1 MSNYMAEYERW
12 LSFYELDGRLK
23 ADLIAVHGNDDEIRS
38 RFGCDLVFG
47 TGGLRGT
54 MGAGTN
60 RMNIYTVRRASRGF
74 GNYIVSLGQE
84 AMNRGVVIAYDCRN
98 NGKRFAMET
107 ALTMCALGIHVRLFD
122 ALRPTPELSFAIRDF
137 GAIGGVNITASH
149 NPKEYNGYKAYFEDG
164 AQLSGDQA
172 DFILGEMQKVDPLHV
187 EVMDEETAKA
197 KGLLEMIGEVTDK
210 RYLARVLAEKLPL
223 GELKPEAKEL
233 SIVYTPFHG
242 TGYKLVPEI
251 FKALGAN
258 VYYVEEQMVPDGDF
272 PTVKSPNPEEKEGFT
287 LGLELAKKVNADLII
302 ATDPDADRVGVAAL
316 AGDQVTLFTGNQMA
330 ALLVDFMIQVQKDAG
345 TMPVN
350 PAVVSTI
357 VSSKMPAKICAEN
370 GVAYYEVLTGFKY
383 IGEMMEKFKNEGTHS
398 YFFGFEE
405 SYGYLKGDYA
415 RDKDSLVASML
426 IAQMAMYYKNKN
438 KNLVQ
443 ALEILYKK
451 YGYFEE
457 KTVSFKIEA
466 VIPQQRM
473 DEIMKGLRGNVP
485 STIGGKKVIE
495 FRDYKEHVI
504 KDLLTGKESVTTL
517 PTSDVL
523 YYVFEDGTHVV
534 IRPSGTEPKVKAYF
548 LTSGE
553 NRFDCHSKIEAYAEI
568 FGQLLQ

>member
-1 MSNYMAEYERW
+1 MNYMAEYERW
-12 LSFYELDGRLK
+12 LSFYDLDSRLK
-23 ADLIAVHGNDDEIRS
+23 ADLIAVHGDDDGIRS

-74 GNYIVSLGQE
+74 GNYIVSLGKD
-84 AMNRGVVIAYDCRN
+84 AMERGIVIAYDCRN
-98 NGKRFAMET
+98 NGKRFALET

-122 ALRPTPELSFAIRDF
+122 ALRPTPELSFAIRDL

-172 DFILGEMQKVDPLHV
+172 DYILGEMKKVDPLTV
-187 EVMDEETAKA
+187 PVMEEEEAKA
-197 KGLLEMIGEVTDK
+197 KGLLEIIGAETDA

-316 AGDQVTLFTGNQMA
+316 VGDQVTLFTGNQMA
-330 ALLVDFMIQVQKDAG
+330 ALLVEFMIEVHKEAG
-345 TMPVN
+345 IMPQN

-357 VSSKMPAKICAEN
+357 VSSKLPAKICAEN
-370 GVAYYEVLTGFKY
+370 GVAFFEVLTGFKY
-383 IGEMMEKFKNEGTHS
+383 IGEMMEKFKNEGTYS
-398 YFFGFEE
+398 YFFGYEE

-426 IAQMAMYYKNKN
+426 IAQMAMYYKNKGR
-438 KNLVQ
+438 NLVQ
-443 ALEILYKK
+443 QLEILYKR

-457 KTVSFKIEA
+457 QTVSFKIEA

-473 DEIMKGLRGNVP
+473 DEIMKGLRGEVP
-485 STIGGKKVIE
+485 TVIGGKKVVE
-495 FRDYKEHVI
+495 FRDYKEHII
-504 KDLLTGKESVTTL
+504 KDLRTGKESVTTL

-523 YYVFEDGTHVV
+523 YYIFEDGTHVV
-534 IRPSGTEPKVKAYF
+534 VRPSGTEPKVKVYF
-548 LTSGE
+548 LAGGE
-553 NRFDCHSKIEAYAEI
+553 NRFDCHNKIETYSAI
-568 FGQLLQ
+568 FGELLK

>member
-1 MSNYMAEYERW
+1 MNYMQEYERW

-23 ADLIAVHGNDDEIRS
+23 AELIAVHGNEDEIRS

-47 TGGLRGT
+47 TGGLRGI

-60 RMNIYTVRRASRGF
+60 RMNIYTVHRASRGF
-74 GNYIVSLGQE
+74 GNYIVSLGKE
-84 AMNRGVVIAYDCRN
+84 AMERGVVIAYDCRN
-98 NGKRFAMET
+98 NGKRFALET

-122 ALRPTPELSFAIRDF
+122 SLRPTPELSFAIRDF

-187 EVMDEETAKA
+187 ETMAEEEAVE
-197 KGLLEMIGEVTDK
+197 KGLLERIGEETDQ
-210 RYLARVLAEKLPL
+210 RYLQRVLAEKLPL
-223 GELKPEAKEL
+223 NDLRPEAKKI
-233 SIVYTPFHG
+233 SVVYTPFHG

-258 VYYVEEQMVPDGDF
+258 AYFVQEQMVPNGDF
-272 PTVKSPNPEEKEGFT
+272 PTVQSPNPEEKEGFT
-287 LGLELAKKVNADLII
+287 LGLELARKVGAELII

-330 ALLVDFMIQVQKDAG
+330 ALLTDFIIQVQKEAG
-345 TMPVN
+345 ILPPN

-357 VSSKMPAKICAEN
+357 VSSKLPKKICAEN

-383 IGEMMEKFKNEGTHS
+383 IGEMMERFKTEGSHS
-398 YFFGFEE
+398 FLFGFEE

-426 IAQMAMYYKNKN
+426 IVQMAMYYKNKN

-451 YGYFEE
+451 YGYYEE

-473 DEIMKGLRGNVP
+473 DEIMKALRGDTP
-485 STIGGKKVIE
+485 SAMGGKRVVE
-495 FRDYKEHVI
+495 FRDYKEHII
-504 KDLLTGKESVTTL
+504 KDLVSGRERETGL

>member
-1 MSNYMAEYERW
+1 MDYMSEYERW
-12 LSFYELDGRLK
+12 LSYYELDGRLK
-23 ADLIAVHGNDDEIRS
+23 ADLIAIHGNDEEIQS
-38 RFGCDLVFG
+38 RFACDLAFG
-47 TGGLRGT
+47 TAGLRGL

-74 GNYIVSLGQE
+74 GNYIVSLGEE
-84 AMNRGVVIAYDCRN
+84 AMRRGVIIAYDCRN

-149 NPKEYNGYKAYFEDG
+149 NPREYNGYKAYFEDG
-164 AQLSGDQA
+164 AQISGEQA
-172 DFILGEMQKVDPLHV
+172 DYILKQMQSVDPLSV
-187 EVMDEETAKA
+187 ETISEEEALN
-197 KGLLEMIGEVTDK
+197 KGVLEYIGQVTDK
-210 RYLARVLAEKLPL
+210 RYLSRVLAERLPL

-272 PTVKSPNPEEKEGFT
+272 PTVAYPNPEEKEGFK
-287 LGLELAKKVNADLII
+287 LGLELAKKVGADLVI

-330 ALLVDFMIQVQKDAG
+330 ALLVDFIIQVQKESG
-345 TMPVN
+345 TMPKD

-370 GVAYYEVLTGFKY
+370 GVAYFEVLTGFKY
-383 IGEMMEKFKNEGTHS
+383 IGEMIERFKAEGSHN
-398 YFFGFEE
+398 FLLGFEE
-405 SYGYLKGDYA
+405 SYGYLRGDYA

-443 ALEILYKK
+443 ALEILFKK

-457 KTVSFKIEA
+457 KTTSFTIQA
-466 VIPQQRM
+466 VIPQERM
-473 DEIMKGLRGNVP
+473 DEIMKGLRNHVP
-485 STIGGKKVIE
+485 ATMEGKKVIE
-495 FRDYKEHVI
+495 FRDYKNHVI

-517 PTSDVL
+517 PTADVL
-523 YYVFEDGTHVV
+523 YYIFEDGTHVV
-534 IRPSGTEPKVKAYF
+534 IRPSGTEPKVKVYV

-553 NRFDCHSKIEAYAEI
+553 NRFDCHSKIETYGEI
-568 FGQLLQ
+568 FGNLLK

>member
-1 MSNYMAEYERW
+1 MNYMQEYERW

-23 ADLIAVHGNDDEIRS
+23 AELIAVHGNEDEIRS

-47 TGGLRGT
+47 TGGLRGI

-74 GNYIVSLGQE
+74 GNYIVSLGKE
-84 AMNRGVVIAYDCRN
+84 AMERGVVIAYDCRN
-98 NGKRFAMET
+98 NGKRFALET

-122 ALRPTPELSFAIRDF
+122 SLRPTPELSFAIRDF

-187 EVMDEETAKA
+187 ETMAEEEAVE
-197 KGLLEMIGEVTDK
+197 KGLLERIGEETDQ
-210 RYLARVLAEKLPL
+210 RYLQRVLAEKLPL
-223 GELKPEAKEL
+223 NDLRPEAKKI
-233 SIVYTPFHG
+233 SVVYTPFHG

-258 VYYVEEQMVPDGDF
+258 AYFVQEQMVPNGDF
-272 PTVKSPNPEEKEGFT
+272 PTVQSPNPEEKEGFT
-287 LGLELAKKVNADLII
+287 LGLELARKVGAELII

-330 ALLVDFMIQVQKDAG
+330 ALLTDFIIQVQKEAG
-345 TMPVN
+345 ILPPN

-357 VSSKMPAKICAEN
+357 VSSKLPKKICAEN

-383 IGEMMEKFKNEGTHS
+383 IGEMMERFKTEGSHS
-398 YFFGFEE
+398 FLFGFEE

-426 IAQMAMYYKNKN
+426 IVQMAMYYKNKN

-451 YGYFEE
+451 YGYYEE

-473 DEIMKGLRGNVP
+473 DEIMKALRGDTP
-485 STIGGKKVIE
+485 SAMGGKRIVE
-495 FRDYKEHVI
+495 FRDYKEHII
-504 KDLLTGKESVTTL
+504 KDLVSGRERETGL

>member
-1 MSNYMAEYERW
+1 MSYLQEYERW
-12 LSFYELDGRLK
+12 LSYSELDGRIK

-38 RFGCDLVFG
+38 RFACDLVFG
-47 TGGLRGT
+47 TGGLRGI

-84 AMNRGVVIAYDCRN
+84 AMDRGIVIAYDCRN
-98 NGKRFAMET
+98 NGPRFAMET
-107 ALTMCALGIHVRLFD
+107 ALTMCALGIHVRVFD
-122 ALRPTPELSFAIRDF
+122 SLRPTPELSFAIRDF

-172 DFILGEMQKVDPLHV
+172 DFILGEMQKVDPLAV
-187 EVMDEETAKA
+187 EVMDEAEAKE
-197 KGLLEMIGEVTDK
+197 KGLLEIIGEETDA
-210 RYLARVLAEKLPL
+210 RYLQRVLAEQLPL
-223 GELKPEAKEL
+223 GDLKPEAKEL

-258 VYYVEEQMVPDGDF
+258 VSFVEEQMIPDGDF

-287 LGLELAKKVNADLII
+287 LGLELAKKVGADLII

-316 AGDQVTLFTGNQMA
+316 VGDQVALFTGNQMA
-330 ALLVDFMIQVQKDAG
+330 ALLIDFIIEVQREAG
-345 TMPVN
+345 TLPKN
-350 PAVVSTI
+350 AAVVSTI
-357 VSSKMPAKICAEN
+357 VSSKLPKKICAEN

-383 IGEMMEKFKNEGTHS
+383 IGEMMERFKNEGSHE
-398 YFFGFEE
+398 YLFGFEE

-426 IAQMAMYYKNKN
+426 IAQMAMYYKNMN

-473 DEIMKGLRGNVP
+473 DEIMAGLRGNVP
-485 STIGGKKVIE
+485 TELGGKKIVE
-495 FRDYKEHVI
+495 FRDYKANVI
-504 KDLLTGKESVTTL
+504 KDIATGKTRETGL
-517 PTSDVL
+517 PNSDVL

-534 IRPSGTEPKVKAYF
+534 VRPSGTEPKVKVYF
-548 LTSGE
+548 LASGE
-553 NRFDCHSKIEAYAEI
+553 NRFDCHSKIDAYAAVFAE
-568 FGQLLQ
+568 LLK

>member
-1 MSNYMAEYERW
+1 MNYMAEYERW
-12 LSFYELDGRLK
+12 LSYYELDGRLK
-23 ADLIAVHGNDDEIRS
+23 AELIAVHGNEDEIQS

-47 TGGLRGT
+47 TGGLRGI

-74 GNYIVSLGQE
+74 GNYIVSLGKE
-84 AMNRGVVIAYDCRN
+84 AMDRGIVIAYDCRN
-98 NGKRFAMET
+98 NGSRFAMET

-122 ALRPTPELSFAIRDF
+122 SLRPTPELSFAIRDF

-172 DFILGEMQKVDPLHV
+172 DYILGEMQKVDPLNV
-187 EVMDEETAKA
+187 EVMAEEEAKA
-197 KGLLEMIGEVTDK
+197 KGLLEMIGEPTDH

-223 GELKPEAKEL
+223 GELSPEAQKL

-258 VYYVEEQMVPDGDF
+258 VFFVEEQMVPDGDF

-287 LGLELAKKVNADLII
+287 LGLELARKVGADLII

-316 AGDQVTLFTGNQMA
+316 VGDQVTLFTGNQMA
-330 ALLVDFMIQVQKDAG
+330 ALLVDFIIQVQKEAG
-345 TMPVN
+345 TMPRN

-357 VSSKMPAKICAEN
+357 VSSKLPAKICAEN

-383 IGEMMEKFKNEGTHS
+383 IGEMMERFKNEGSHS
-398 YFFGFEE
+398 YLFGFEE

-426 IAQMAMYYKNKN
+426 IAQMAMFYKNKN

-451 YGYFEE
+451 YGYYEE

-473 DEIMKGLRGNVP
+473 DEIMKNLRGEVP
-485 STIGGKKVIE
+485 TAIGGKKVVE
-495 FRDYKEHVI
+495 FRDYKEHII
-504 KDLLTGKESVTTL
+504 KDMLTGKESVTTL

-523 YYVFEDGTHVV
+523 YYVFEDGTHAVV
-534 IRPSGTEPKVKAYF
+534 RPSGTEPKVKVYF
-548 LTSGE
+548 LASGE
-553 NRFDCHSKIEAYAEI
+553 NRFDCHNKVEAYSEI
-568 FGQLLQ
+568 FAQLLK

>member
-1 MSNYMAEYERW
+1 MDYMAEYERW

-74 GNYIVSLGQE
+74 GNYIVSLGKE
-84 AMNRGVVIAYDCRN
+84 AMDRGIVIAYDCRN

-172 DFILGEMQKVDPLHV
+172 DFILGEMQKVDPLNV
-187 EVMDEETAKA
+187 EVMDEADAKE
-197 KGLLEMIGEVTDK
+197 KGLLEIIGQETDQK
-210 RYLARVLAEKLPL
+210 YLARVLAEKLPL

-287 LGLELAKKVNADLII
+287 LGLKKAREVGADLII

-316 AGDQVTLFTGNQMA
+316 TGDQITLFTGNQMA
-330 ALLVDFMIQVQKDAG
+330 ALLVDFMIQVQKEAG
-345 TMPVN
+345 TMPAD

-357 VSSKMPAKICAEN
+357 VSSKLPAKICAEN
-370 GVAYYEVLTGFKY
+370 GVAYFEVLTGFKY
-383 IGEMMEKFKNEGTHS
+383 IGEMMEKFKNEGTYS

-473 DEIMKGLRGNVP
+473 DEIMKGLRGEVP
-485 STIGGKKVIE
+485 ASIEGKKVIE

-504 KDLLTGKESVTTL
+504 KELTTGKESATTL

-523 YYVFEDGTHVV
+523 YYIFEDGTHVV

-553 NRFDCHSKIEAYAEI
+553 NRFDCHSKIETYGEI
-568 FGQLLQ
+568 FGKLLK

>member
-1 MSNYMAEYERW
+1 MEYMQEYERW
-12 LSFYELDGRLK
+12 LSYYELDGRLK
-23 ADLIAVHGNDDEIRS
+23 ADLIAIHGNEDEIKS
-38 RFGCDLVFG
+38 RFACDLTFG
-47 TGGLRGT
+47 TAGLRGL

-60 RMNIYTVRRASRGF
+60 RMNIYTVRRASQGF
-74 GNYIVSLGQE
+74 GNYIVSLGEE
-84 AMNRGVVIAYDCRN
+84 AMRRGVVIAYDCRN

-137 GAIGGVNITASH
+137 GAIGGINITASH

-164 AQLSGDQA
+164 AQISGEQA
-172 DFILGEMQKVDPLHV
+172 DYILKQMQSVDPLRV
-187 EVMDEETAKA
+187 ETISEEEAVV
-197 KGLLEMIGEVTDK
+197 KGLLEYIGQVTDK
-210 RYLARVLAEKLPL
+210 RYLSRVLAEKLPL
-223 GELKPEAKEL
+223 GELKEEAKEL

-272 PTVKSPNPEEKEGFT
+272 PTVAYPNPEEKEGFK
-287 LGLELAKKVNADLII
+287 LGLELAKKVGADLVI

-316 AGDQVTLFTGNQMA
+316 AGEQVTLFTGNQMA
-330 ALLVDFMIQVQKDAG
+330 ALLTDFIIQVQKESG
-345 TMPVN
+345 TLPEN

-370 GVAYYEVLTGFKY
+370 GVSYFEVLTGFKY
-383 IGEMMEKFKNEGTHS
+383 IGEMIERFKAEGSHN
-398 YFFGFEE
+398 FLLGFEE
-405 SYGYLKGDYA
+405 SYGYLRGDYA

-443 ALEILYKK
+443 ALEILFKK

-457 KTVSFKIEA
+457 KTTSFTIKA

-473 DEIMKGLRGNVP
+473 DEIMKGLRSNVP
-485 STIGGKKVIE
+485 ASFEGKRIVE
-495 FRDYKEHVI
+495 FRDYKNHVI
-504 KDLLTGKESVTTL
+504 RDMTNGKESVTTL

-534 IRPSGTEPKVKAYF
+534 VRPSGTEPKVKVYV

-553 NRFDCHSKIEAYAEI
+553 NRFDCHAKVETYGEI
-568 FGQLLQ
+568 FGNLLK

>member
-1 MSNYMAEYERW
+1 MSYMQEYERW
-12 LSFYELDGRLK
+12 LSFSELDGRVK
-23 ADLIAVHGNDDEIRS
+23 ADLIAVHGDDDAIRS
-38 RFGCDLVFG
+38 RFACDLVFG
-47 TGGLRGT
+47 TGGLRGI

-74 GNYIVSLGQE
+74 GNYIVSLGKD
-84 AMNRGVVIAYDCRN
+84 AMERGIVIAYDCRN
-98 NGKRFAMET
+98 NGTRFALET
-107 ALTMCALGIHVRLFD
+107 ALTMCALGIRVRLFD
-122 ALRPTPELSFAIRDF
+122 SLRPTPELSFAIRDF
-137 GAIGGVNITASH
+137 DAIGGVNITASH

-172 DFILGEMQKVDPLHV
+172 DFILGEMKKVDPLNV
-187 EVMDEETAKA
+187 EVMEEEEARA
-197 KGLLEMIGEVTDK
+197 KGLLEIIGEETDA
-210 RYLARVLAEKLPL
+210 RYLDRVLAEQLPL
-223 GELKPEAKEL
+223 GDLKPEAKEL

-258 VYYVEEQMVPDGDF
+258 VSFVEEQMVPDGDF

-287 LGLELAKKVNADLII
+287 LGLELAKKVGADLII

-316 AGDQVTLFTGNQMA
+316 VGDQVTLFTGNQMA
-330 ALLVDFMIQVQKDAG
+330 ALLIDFIIEVQKEAG
-345 TMPVN
+345 TLPEN
-350 PAVVSTI
+350 AAVVSTI
-357 VSSKMPAKICAEN
+357 VSSKLPKKICAEN

-383 IGEMMEKFKNEGTHS
+383 IGEMMERFKNVGNQT
-398 YFFGFEE
+398 YLFGFEE

-451 YGYFEE
+451 YGYFVE
-457 KTVSFKIEA
+457 KTVSYKIEA

-473 DEIMKGLRGNVP
+473 DEIMTGLRSNVP
-485 STIGGKKVIE
+485 AELGGKRLVE
-495 FRDYKEHVI
+495 FRDYKT
-504 KDLLTGKESVTTL
+504 DLIRDIATGKTRETGL
-517 PTSDVL
+517 PESDVL
-523 YYVFEDGTHVV
+523 YYIFEDGAHVV
-534 IRPSGTEPKVKAYF
+534 VRPSGTEPKVKVYF

-553 NRFDCHSKIEAYAEI
+553 NRFDCESKIEAYSAVFAE
-568 FGQLLQ
+568 LLK